1 MSFLTAADLAE
12 SRGFRTKVKVA
23 VVNAAAAVVHE
34 DITHFTPS
42 RAEKRALLARSVLN
56 DPERYGEI
64 FVWPVVANQTIAAAG
79 LDSPDGDIF
88 FQVSATWDAMA
99 GVTPQEMPTT

>member
-12 SRGFRTKVKVA
+12 ARTFRTKVMVA

-34 DITHFTPS
+34 DTSGYSANRT
-42 RAEKRALLARSVLN
+42 EKRALLARNILN
-56 DPERYGEI
+56 DPHRYGDL

-88 FQVSATWDAMA
+88 FQVSASFDAMA
-99 GVTPQEMPTT
+99 GVTPQEMST